1 MLIKSE
7 KLKELSLS
15 TLAILRMSNMIII
28 DKNDNL
34 KVVDFVK
41 KLNDK
46 ISEDITWKECSDIE
60 IIEVD
65 IDVFDRIEKFI
76 SGDEIVIDKTSRGNL
91 LT

>member
-1 MLIKSE
+1 MLIKTE

-28 DKNDNL
+28 EKNDNF

-60 IIEVD
+60 IIEVEN
-65 IDVFDRIEKFI
+65 DVFERLIDFM
-76 SGDEIVIDKTSRGNL
+76 SGNDIVIDKTSRGNL